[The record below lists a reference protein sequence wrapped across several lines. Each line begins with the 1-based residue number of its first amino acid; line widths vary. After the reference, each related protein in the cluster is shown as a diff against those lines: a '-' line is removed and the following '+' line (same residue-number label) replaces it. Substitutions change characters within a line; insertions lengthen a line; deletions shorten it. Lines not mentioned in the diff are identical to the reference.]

1 MLGRHGCTALG
12 PMIARRHLSQLRVPQ
27 FRYPTTPPQP
37 DATMFGALNR
47 FIARLDSD
55 PPPQSSNAAPNDSS
69 YGFQILRNTN
79 AELPIEPWF
88 DFIIGINGHVVVSG
102 RLSFARKRTLTICRM
117 TQIHSYS
124 PGKSA
129 IAEGLHSPL
138 ISGAPKYSITP
149 PVVYVVSD
157 VDIGPANTYPD
168 HRRTSCASVTRSHPP
183 TSASECYAEHLA
195 HPLHTFSTV
204 SSTSRRPS
212 ATLGLHPWNSIGDS
226 SRRGCSRGTGRGSSQ

>member
-1 MLGRHGCTALG
+1 LAGTAVTALG
-12 PMIARRHLSQLRVPQ
+12 PMITRRLSSQLRVPDA
-27 FRYPTTPPQP
+27 PTSPSPP

-55 PPPQSSNAAPNDSS
+55 PQPQSSNAGPNDSS
-69 YGFQILRNTN
+69 YGFQILKNTN

-102 RLSFARKRTLTICRM
+102 QLSLARKRTLTICRM

-129 IAEGLHSPL
+129 IAGGLHSPL
-138 ISGAPKYSITP
+138 ISGAPKYSIMP

-157 VDIGPANTYPD
+157 VDIGPANTYPY
-168 HRRTSCASVTRSHPP
+168 HRSTSCASVTRSHPP
-183 TSASECYAEHLA
+183 TSASECDAEHLA
-195 HPLHTFSTV
+195 HPLHTFSTI
-204 SSTSRRPS
+204 SRTSRWPPT
-212 ATLGLHPWNSIGDS
+212 TLGLHPWHSIRDS
-226 SRRGCSRGTGRGSSQ
+226 SRRVCSRGTGRGSSQ